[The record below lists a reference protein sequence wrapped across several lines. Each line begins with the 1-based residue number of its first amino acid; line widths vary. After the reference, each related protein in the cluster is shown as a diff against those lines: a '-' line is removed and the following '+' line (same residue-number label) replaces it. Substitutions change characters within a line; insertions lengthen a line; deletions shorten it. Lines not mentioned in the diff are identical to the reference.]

1 MSEGKTSKPLLIGL
15 TGHAAHGKSTVA
27 NMFKVYGFKEYA
39 LAGPLKR
46 GCMEIFGLTE
56 EQVFDDEK
64 KKEIDHFWNV
74 TPREVLQKVGTELF
88 RDKLHET
95 IPSLNLGEFNIV
107 WIRKMEQYIKNER
120 EKNPSVCIVISDLR
134 NIDEAKAI
142 KKLGGYIIRI
152 HNPRVEMNEGF
163 RSHASEQMIDKIRF
177 EGMILN
183 DSSRVDLFR
192 DVDSFVSA
200 LTNGPSKLVM
210 SYEDYC
216 DPSVVGIVMKMSK
229 NPLGDLMVTKPSV
242 VDESVEH

>member
-15 TGHAAHGKSTVA
+15 TGYARHGKSTIA

-46 GCMEIFGLTE
+46 ACMEIFGLTE

-64 KKEIDHFWNV
+64 KKEIDRFWNV

-88 RDKLHET
+88 RDKLHDA
-95 IPSLNLGEFNIV
+95 IPDMNLGEFNIV
-107 WIRKMEQYIKNER
+107 WIRMMEQFIENER
-120 EKNPSVCIVISDLR
+120 KKNPSVNIVISDVR

-152 HNPRVEMNEGF
+152 HNPRVKMNEDF
-163 RSHASEQMIDKIRF
+163 RSHASEQMVDKIRF

-183 DSSRVDLFR
+183 DSSLVDLFQ

-200 LTNGPSKLVM
+200 LTSDLSELVM
-210 SYEDYC
+210 NYEDYC
-216 DPSVVGIVMKMSK
+216 NPSAKGIVMKMYK
-229 NPLGDLMVTKPSV
+229 NPIGDLV
-242 VDESVEH
+242 VSSEH